1 MNPPPF
7 LLSDPI
13 TAKGLDNIIPSNILS
28 KAKGLAIFTVIKAGF
43 MFSGRVGSGVVVAR
57 LEDGSWSAPSAIG
70 TGGMGFGGQIGAEIT
85 DFVMVLNSREAVKSF
100 TTGGN
105 ITLGGNLSGK
115 ETAQKS
121 VFFFFLSVNA
131 DPFVFWIRL
140 DLPKKKKVA
149 AGPIGRTAEAGAS
162 ATIGSVAAI
171 YSYSK
176 TKGLFAG
183 VSIEGSVIVERKDTN
198 EAFYRQNVTAAQLL
212 SGAIPRPPEAEVL
225 YRALDLK
232 ASRAGYGS
240 GSPNGSTQGNDFYH
254 SPSVGSGSPHLNRSA
269 SAANPGRFGS
279 PQQQSQY
286 QALESNG
293 YNGNNDYG
301 SPNVGRARAST
312 NSGNYGGTFNSNNN
326 NNNNNGQYGSDSK
339 SRLHNESAASVGASH
354 DDPAPLYTPT
364 AVSDP
369 FRDSHASAPPQP
381 PRMAAKPELLT
392 AIYDFLGEQ
401 ATDLSFRKGDRITV
415 VKKTDSTNDW
425 WTGRIGTREGS
436 FPRNYCQ

>member
-1 MNPPPF
+1 MSMKKGIKLNSPLPKDLAGECKKASKILNAF
-7 LLSDPI
+7 IDPVA
-13 TAKGLDNIIPSNILS
+13 AKGLDNIIPANILS

-43 MFSGRVGSGVVVAR
+43 MFSGRAGTGVVVAR

-105 ITLGGNLSGK
+105 ITLGGNLS
-115 ETAQKS
+115 
-121 VFFFFLSVNA
+121 
-131 DPFVFWIRL
+131 
-140 DLPKKKKVA
+140 VA

-162 ATIGSVAAI
+162 ATVGSIAAI

-198 EAFYRQNVTAAQLL
+198 EAFYRQPYTAAQLL
-212 SGAIPRPPEAEVL
+212 SGVVPPPPEAEVL

-232 ASRAGYGS
+232 ASRAGYGGDSPS
-240 GSPNGSTQGNDFYH
+240 GSAHGGDFYH
-254 SPSVGSGSPHLNRSA
+254 SSYTGSPSSHLNRNTSTSSA
-269 SAANPGRFGS
+269 GRFAS
-279 PQQQSQY
+279 PQQHGYQSF
-286 QALESNG
+286 ENNG
-293 YNGNNDYG
+293 YNSNNGN
-301 SPNVGRARAST
+301 PNIGRNRTST
-312 NSGNYGGTFNSNNN
+312 STGNYGP
-326 NNNNNGQYGSDSK
+326 YGSDNK
-339 SRLHNESAASVGASH
+339 SRQLHDESAAAVGANTH
-354 DDPAPLYTPT
+354 DDPAPRYTPT
-364 AVSDP
+364 ATSNP
-369 FRDSHASAPPQP
+369 FQDRAPPAP
-381 PRMAAKPELLT
+381 PRMTAKPELLT
-392 AIYDFLGEQ
+392 AMYDFVGEQ
-401 ATDLSFRKGDRITV
+401 ATDLSFKKGDRITV